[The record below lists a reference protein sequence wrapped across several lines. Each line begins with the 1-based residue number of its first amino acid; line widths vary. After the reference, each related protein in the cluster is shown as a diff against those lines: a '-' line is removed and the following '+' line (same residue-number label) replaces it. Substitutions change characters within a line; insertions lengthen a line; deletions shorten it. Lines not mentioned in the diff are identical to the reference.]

1 MTLLLLYTKP
11 LDILGKFLNWVL
23 NSANCES
30 DVEWAFRIL
39 AGNTFACQFLSGGVG
54 LRKFQNATS
63 INYLEKREK
72 QISKIPILLRDA
84 NFVSIDRDEIEVK
97 FWASRKVPL
106 NEEQLTVWFWTTF
119 MLTFFC
125 EICLRRFPDMLKGI
139 LIGS

>member
-1 MTLLLLYTKP
+1 M
-11 LDILGKFLNWVL
+11 
-23 NSANCES
+23 
-30 DVEWAFRIL
+30 

-106 NEEQLTVWFWTTF
+106 NEEQLHNGQIQYIGGDKTVPIVFLCQCF
-119 MLTFFC
+119 
-125 EICLRRFPDMLKGI
+125 
-139 LIGS
+139 